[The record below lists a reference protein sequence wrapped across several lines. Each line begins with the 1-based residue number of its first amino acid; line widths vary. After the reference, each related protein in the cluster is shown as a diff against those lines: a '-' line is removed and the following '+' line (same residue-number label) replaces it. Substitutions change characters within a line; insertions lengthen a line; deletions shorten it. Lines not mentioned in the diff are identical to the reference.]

1 VFNYVGHPYYD
12 VGIATLAAFA
22 EKTDPQQLTSHD
34 LEKAVDYM
42 TREYVQQPLR
52 SYLTVVFPNSG
63 FTNPAFFK
71 KPDRQQEYA
80 RRVLRSYAEDMP
92 VLNEQCVFTGKPAV
106 AIAFGDKEDLPLG
119 RAFRQHI
126 PLLTA
131 ENAINF
137 YPYGDNGLP
146 VSGPAILAMQ
156 ALPLGCAK
164 SSGRMLMV
172 HSDNPDITY
181 HFASEFLKQN
191 RQTVQVAQQ
200 ASSNKMPESHHKH
213 HTLLIETLLEA
224 ESMRGDALQEDRPF
238 TITAYHL
245 SNSGQGADLDIYFL
259 PMQVVGF
266 LRVMETA
273 KFRDAWHNI
282 VRKAWEMEPPRKRKK
297 QNKEEPFQPA
307 RNWLYEDLFD
317 LPDKAKHFIRTYF
330 LRIALRYARGK
341 TDPRPNDS
349 LENEAD
355 LVSWAIT
362 AQFLRR
368 ILNMDQ
374 HRIEQIREMADRL
387 AKYIRKTDDKYVLT
401 NFRTQR
407 YHVFRTTLLRANSK
421 QLDKGGEPLIKF
433 DSYIDV
439 FELAAGDSHIG
450 WRLARDL
457 VFIRIME
464 QLYYSGWLSQN
475 QGIVE
480 EATEY
485 QPEES
490 QEAFS

>member
-1 VFNYVGHPYYD
+1 MFNYVGHPYYD

-80 RRVLRSYAEDMP
+80 RRVLRSYEDMP

-126 PLLTA
+126 PLLTG
-131 ENAINF
+131 ENYINF

-172 HSDNPDITY
+172 HSDNSDITY

-330 LRIALRYARGK
+330 LRIALRYARGT

-349 LENEAD
+349 LENETD

-374 HRIEQIREMADRL
+374 HRIEQIREMGDRL

>member
-1 VFNYVGHPYYD
+1 MFNYVGHPYYD

-22 EKTDPQQLTSHD
+22 GKKDPRLLTSHD

-52 SYLTVVFPNSG
+52 SYLTVAFPNSG

-71 KPDRQQEYA
+71 QPDRQQEYA

-126 PLLTA
+126 PLLTG
-131 ENAINF
+131 ENYINF

-146 VSGPAILAMQ
+146 VSGPAMLAMQ

-172 HSDNPDITY
+172 HSDNSDITY

-224 ESMRGDALQEDRPF
+224 ESMRDALQEDRPF

-374 HRIEQIREMADRL
+374 HRIEQIREMGDRL
-387 AKYIRKTDDKYVLT
+387 AKYIRETDDKYVLT

-421 QLDKGGEPLIKF
+421 QLNKGGGPLIKF

>member
-1 VFNYVGHPYYD
+1 MFNYVGHPYYD

-22 EKTDPQQLTSHD
+22 GKKDPRLLTSHD

-52 SYLTVVFPNSG
+52 SYLTVAFPNSG

-71 KPDRQQEYA
+71 QPARQQEYA

-126 PLLTA
+126 PLLTG
-131 ENAINF
+131 ENYINF
-137 YPYGDNGLP
+137 YPYGDDGLP

-172 HSDNPDITY
+172 HSDNFDITY

-213 HTLLIETLLEA
+213 RTLLIETLLEA
-224 ESMRGDALQEDRPF
+224 ESMRDALQEDRPF

-273 KFRDAWHNI
+273 KFKDAWHNI
-282 VRKAWEMEPPRKRKK
+282 VRKAWEMEPPRKRRK

-341 TDPRPNDS
+341 TD
-349 LENEAD
+349 ENEAD

-374 HRIEQIREMADRL
+374 HRIEQIREMADGL
-387 AKYIRKTDDKYVLT
+387 ADYISNQNDRQF
-401 NFRTQR
+401 FRTFYMSR
-407 YHVFRTTLLRANSK
+407 DYIALRAALLKANRAHVRNGKSPIV
-421 QLDKGGEPLIKF
+421 QFEP
-433 DSYIDV
+433 YIEV
-439 FELAAGDSHIG
+439 FEDGAELGRTD

-457 VFIRIME
+457 VEIRMVE
-464 QLYYSGWLSQN
+464 KLHANGWLGQN
-475 QGIVE
+475 VDTIQEPTDE
-480 EATEY
+480 EN
-485 QPEES
+485 Q
-490 QEAFS
+490 

>member
-1 VFNYVGHPYYD
+1 MFNYVGHPYFD

-71 KPDRQQEYA
+71 QPDRQQEYA

-126 PLLTA
+126 PLLTG
-131 ENAINF
+131 ENYINF

-341 TDPRPNDS
+341 TDPRPNYS

-374 HRIEQIREMADRL
+374 HRIEQIREMADGL
-387 AKYIRKTDDKYVLT
+387 ADYISNQNDRQF
-401 NFRTQR
+401 FRTFYMSR
-407 YHVFRTTLLRANSK
+407 DYIALRAALLKANRAHVKNGKSPIV
-421 QLDKGGEPLIKF
+421 QFEP
-433 DSYIDV
+433 YIEV
-439 FELAAGDSHIG
+439 FEDGAELGRTD

-457 VFIRIME
+457 VEIRMVE
-464 QLYYSGWLSQN
+464 KLHANGWLGRN
-475 QGIVE
+475 VE
-480 EATEY
+480 TI
-485 QPEES
+485 EEPTDEED
-490 QEAFS
+490 Q

>member
-1 VFNYVGHPYYD
+1 MFNYVGHPYYD

-22 EKTDPQQLTSHD
+22 RKTDPRWLTSHD

-52 SYLTVVFPNSG
+52 SYLTVAFPNSG

-71 KPDRQQEYA
+71 HPDRQQEYA
-80 RRVLRSYAEDMP
+80 RRVLRSYEDMP
-92 VLNEQCVFTGKPAV
+92 VLSEQCVFTGKPAV

-126 PLLTA
+126 PLLTG
-131 ENAINF
+131 ENYINF
-137 YPYGDNGLP
+137 YPYGDSGLP
-146 VSGPAILAMQ
+146 VSGPAMLAMQ

-181 HFASEFLKQN
+181 HFARTFLEQN
-191 RQTVQVAQQ
+191 RRNIQVAQQ
-200 ASSNKMPESHHKH
+200 ASSTEMQGSHHKH
-213 HTLLIETLLEA
+213 HTLLIKTLLEA
-224 ESMRGDALQEDRPF
+224 ESMRRDSLQEDRPF

-245 SNSGQGADLDIYFL
+245 SNHGQGPGLDIYFL

-266 LRVMETA
+266 LREMETA
-273 KFRDAWHNI
+273 RFRDAWHNI

-297 QNKEEPFQPA
+297 QSEVEPFQPA

-341 TDPRPNDS
+341 TD
-349 LENEAD
+349 ENEAD
-355 LVSWAIT
+355 LVSWDIT

-374 HRIEQIREMADRL
+374 HRIEQIREMGDRL
-387 AKYIRKTDDKYVLT
+387 AKYIRETDDKYVLT
-401 NFRTQR
+401 NFRTQH

-421 QLDKGGEPLIKF
+421 QLNKGGGPLIKF
-433 DSYIDV
+433 DSYTDV

-464 QLYYSGWLSQN
+464 QLYCSGWLSQN